1 MAVDIIK
8 LAPESFRTIYL
19 RKEDRIILRTEQGR
33 KIIIKRIIPEEWVE
47 WKVYDQ
53 ESLLNE
59 NKKEIFLIDRTYLPL
74 ITTEFARKIR
84 NNNNV

>member
-19 RKEDRIILRTEQGR
+19 RKEDRVILLTEQGR
-33 KIIIKRIIPEEWVE
+33 KIIVKRIIPDEWKE

-53 ESLLNE
+53 EVAMNE
-59 NKKEIFLIDRTYLPL
+59 NKKEIFLIDKAYLP
-74 ITTEFARKIR
+74 IISNEFARKIR
-84 NNNNV
+84 NN

>member
-8 LAPESFRTIYL
+8 LAPESFQTIYL

-33 KIIIKRIIPEEWVE
+33 KIIIKRIIPDEWKP

-53 ESLLNE
+53 ELAMNE
-59 NKKEIFLIDRTYLPL
+59 NKKEIFLVDRGYLPI
-74 ITTEFARKIR
+74 ITNEFARKIR
-84 NNNNV
+84 T

>member
-33 KIIIKRIIPEEWVE
+33 KIIIKRIIPDE
-47 WKVYDQ
+47 WKAWRIYDQ
-53 ESLLNE
+53 ELAVNE
-59 NKKEIFLIDRTYLPL
+59 NKKEIFLVDRNYLPQ
-74 ITTEFARKIR
+74 INDEFRRKIR
-84 NNNNV
+84 SNNV